1 MRQSISKGDRRR
13 NFGTWHRT
21 IRRSGAGE
29 LRSKLTDFTAL
40 AVVATAL
47 AIMFFG
53 ATLPTPLY
61 PFYRVAFGFSHITLT
76 LIYAIYV
83 LGNLVAL
90 LFFGR
95 LSDQIG
101 RRPATLP
108 AIGFGLVS
116 TLVFLFANGTIWL
129 FAARVLSG
137 FATGLAAGA
146 ATAWLAELQPQ
157 GDRAAAASLASAAN
171 FAGLALAP
179 LLAGTLAQFAPSPLR
194 IPYVIYLMMLI
205 GIGLAILEPRETVKH
220 RARRTMDVS
229 LQPRLGVPKEIR
241 LAFLSPAVTAFV
253 TFALIGFYAALIP
266 SLLNESLQ
274 QRSPLVAGAV
284 VFGLFVVATAAAAV
298 TGKLHARPAML
309 SGLALL
315 LPSLMLLVT
324 AQLLHSMPLLL
335 LATMLGG
342 ISAALGYR
350 GSLEVVNR
358 IAPSDKRSE
367 VVSSYLIAVYLGN
380 SLPIIGIG
388 LLSDVVSSIA
398 AYLAFAVII
407 GLLAAVAFVTG
418 MKHARQL

>member
-1 MRQSISKGDRRR
+1 LDVALTG
-13 NFGTWHRT
+13 FG
-21 IRRSGAGE
+21 
-29 LRSKLTDFTAL
+29 AL
-40 AVVATAL
+40 AVVAAEL
-47 AIMFFG
+47 AVMFFG

-61 PFYRVAFGFSHITLT
+61 PLYRAAFGFGQITLT
-76 LIYAIYV
+76 LIYAVYV

-108 AIGFGLVS
+108 AIGVVS
-116 TLVFLFANGTIWL
+116 TLTFLLADGTVWL

-157 GDRAAAASLASAAN
+157 GNKAAAASLASAAN

-179 LLAGTLAQFAPSPLR
+179 PLAGMLAQFAPSPLR
-194 IPYVIYLMMLI
+194 IPYILYLMMLV
-205 GIGLAILEPRETVKH
+205 GVGVAILGPPETVTH
-220 RARRTMDVS
+220 RAHRITEVS
-229 LQPRLGVPKEIR
+229 LRPRLGVPREIL
-241 LAFLSPAVTAFV
+241 LAFLSPTVTAFV

-274 QRSPLVAGAV
+274 QRSPVVAGAL
-284 VFGLFVVATAAAAV
+284 VFELFVIATAVAAV
-298 TGKLHARPAML
+298 TGKLPARAAML
-309 SGLALL
+309 SGLTLL
-315 LPSLMLLVT
+315 PPSLMLLAA
-324 AQLLHSMPLLL
+324 AQPLRSMPLLL
-335 LATMLGG
+335 LATMFGG

-388 LLSDVVSSIA
+388 LLSDLVSSIVA
-398 AYLAFAVII
+398 HLAFAVII
-407 GLLAAVAFVTG
+407 GLLAAAAFVTG
-418 MKHARQL
+418 MKCAPQQ

>member
-1 MRQSISKGDRRR
+1 MRK
-13 NFGTWHRT
+13 FGTLHQT
-21 IRRSGAGE
+21 L
-29 LRSKLTDFTAL
+29 LRLGGGGFCSALTGLAAL
-40 AVVATAL
+40 AVVATEL

-61 PFYRVAFGFSHITLT
+61 PLYRGAFGFGQITLT
-76 LIYAIYV
+76 LIYAVYV

-90 LFFGR
+90 LLFGR

-108 AIGFGLVS
+108 AIGVGLVS
-116 TLVFLFANGTIWL
+116 THTFLLADGTVWL
-129 FAARVLSG
+129 LAARVLSG

-146 ATAWLAELQPQ
+146 ATAWIAELQPQ
-157 GDRAAAASLASAAN
+157 GDKAAAASIASAAN

-179 LLAGTLAQFAPSPLR
+179 LLAGALAQFAPWPLR
-194 IPYVIYLMMLI
+194 LSYVIYLIMLV
-205 GIGLAILEPRETVKH
+205 GIGLAILGPPETVER
-220 RARRTMDVS
+220 RARRMAELS
-229 LQPRLGVPKEIR
+229 FQPRLGVPKEIR

-274 QRSPLVAGAV
+274 QRSPAVAGAV
-284 VFGLFVVATAAAAV
+284 VFALFVVATAVAAV
-298 TGKLHARPAML
+298 TGKLQARSAML
-309 SGLALL
+309 RGLGL
-315 LPSLMLLVT
+315 LPPSLTLLVT
-324 AQLLHSMPLLL
+324 AQLWRSMPLLL

-388 LLSDVVSSIA
+388 LLSDLVSSIT

-407 GLLAAVAFVTG
+407 GLLAAVALATG
-418 MKHARQL
+418 MKYAPQH